1 MKIYSHLIP
10 IESSLLD
17 ALIQLNSLPGGALT
31 LFVTD
36 TQGRMKGTLTD
47 GDIRR
52 ALASGMSGNS
62 PVSEAMFTA
71 FKFIGTEGAD
81 VAEFGNWRRAGIT
94 LVPVLDGEGK
104 PVDMVDIGH
113 GGSRVPMRALL
124 MAGGRGE
131 RLRPMTLSTP
141 KPLLQ
146 IADKAIID
154 YNIDALEHAGVSDIF
169 VSTGYMA
176 EKIEAHFA
184 DTDIKCICESVPL
197 GTVGAAAMLPESE
210 LPTLV
215 MNSDLLTN
223 ISFEDMYIH
232 HHQTGAELTIAVIPY
247 KVKVPYAILGF
258 DEDGNVNAIEEK
270 PTFAYSANA
279 GIYIFSPRVL
289 TLLTPEVRTDAT
301 DLVQMAVRNGM
312 KVSHFPINGTW
323 IDIGT
328 PEDFRQAGELMRHIK
343 TYGSGPNNPR

>member
-1 MKIYSHLIP
+1 MKIHPHLIP
-10 IESSLLD
+10 SESTLLQ
-17 ALIQLNSLPGGALT
+17 ALIQLNALPGGTLT

-36 TQGRMKGTLTD
+36 SEGRLTGTLTD

-52 ALASGMSGNS
+52 ALAAGKGADS

-71 FKFIGTEGAD
+71 FKYISEGCKDISRFSA
-81 VAEFGNWRRAGIT
+81 WRQAGIN
-94 LVPVLDGEGK
+94 LVPVVDEAGK

-113 GGSRVPMRALL
+113 GASRVPMRALL
-124 MAGGRGE
+124 MAGGKGE
-131 RLRPMTLSTP
+131 RLRPMTLTTP
-141 KPLLQ
+141 KPLLH
-146 IADKAIID
+146 IEDKAIID
-154 YNIDALEHAGVSDIF
+154 YNTEALRHAGVSEIY

-176 EKIEAHFA
+176 DKIREHFA
-184 DTDIKCICESVPL
+184 GTDIRCIEETEPL
-197 GTVGAAAMLPESE
+197 GTVGAAAMLPPSQ

-223 ISFEDMYIH
+223 ISFEDMYV
-232 HHQTGAELTIAVIPY
+232 HHQQTCADLTIAVIPY

-258 DEDGNVNAIEEK
+258 DQHGNVTSIEEK
-270 PTFAYSANA
+270 PTYAYSANA

-289 TLLTPEVRTDAT
+289 ELLTAGVRTDAT
-301 DLVQMAVRNGM
+301 DLVQMAVEAGM

-328 PEDFRQAGELMRHIK
+328 PDDFRQAGELMRNLK
-343 TYGSGPNNPR
+343 TYRTGPNNTR